1 MGGTPW
7 LLDDLVNDCCPLYW
21 LCICTGSCVALTGG
35 NLSIGTYLLNAVIPV
50 KLQYDLVERS
60 QKLLAT
66 PLLPQAT
73 VGHYGYVLEDLE
85 CHSAHVHRSALK
97 PLTIA
102 KGSKPRFCITF
113 AH

>member
-1 MGGTPW
+1 M
-7 LLDDLVNDCCPLYW
+7 
-21 LCICTGSCVALTGG
+21 G
-35 NLSIGTYLLNAVIPV
+35 NLSISIYLPNIV
-50 KLQYDLVERS
+50 KLQYDLVERR

-66 PLLPQAT
+66 PLLPQT
-73 VGHYGYVLEDLE
+73 SVGHYGYVMEDLE
-85 CHSAHVHRSALK
+85 CHSAHAHRSALK